1 MGVCFRH
8 PWSAVLVLRR
18 LERGAMGY
26 FRSVPALQLRLD
38 KRSMDTL
45 ARPILAKVASV
56 GSRRRLVGW
65 NCAKPET
72 WPDTRRADEGIG
84 KSSGDLTR
92 TRDSSQ
98 FHDCRCAEADRTRS
112 PMPTALTPGAAI
124 GSTRRAAPSRP
135 CLRS

>member
-26 FRSVPALQLRLD
+26 FRSVPALQLRLG

-45 ARPILAKVASV
+45 ARPILAKSRAS
-56 GSRRRLVGW
+56 GAGEGWLVG

-84 KSSGDLTR
+84 KSAGDLTR
-92 TRDSSQ
+92 TRDSRQ
-98 FHDCRCAEADRTRS
+98 FDDCRCAEADGTRS
-112 PMPTALTPGAAI
+112 PLPTALTAGAAI
-124 GSTRRAAPSRP
+124 GSTRRAAS
-135 CLRS
+135 S